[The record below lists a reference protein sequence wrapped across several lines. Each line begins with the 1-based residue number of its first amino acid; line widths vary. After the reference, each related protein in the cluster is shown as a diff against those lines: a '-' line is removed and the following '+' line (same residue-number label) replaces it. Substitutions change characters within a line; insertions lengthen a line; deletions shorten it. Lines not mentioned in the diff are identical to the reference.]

1 MENIETASRKNE
13 RQAELT
19 TRSTERTET
28 SRPTY
33 KNNAKTREDQGRDW
47 KVR

>member
-1 MENIETASRKNE
+1 MEDIEKVSRTNE

-19 TRSTERTET
+19 TGSKERTET

-33 KNNAKTREDQGRDW
+33 KNNAKTREEQGRDW